1 MMNEPKTP
9 PQGEPGYKALGR
21 EFFLST
27 GGQGVV
33 CFAVV
38 FPGKK
43 NLPVGLGDTLELVL
57 LLDGVRVAGALG
69 GVDQLLSQ
77 ALGDGLDVAEGG
89 LAGAGGQQGD
99 GLVDA
104 AEGRHIDGLAT
115 DGAGGADTGGVLAGS
130 AVDDGVDGDLDG
142 VLVGHEV
149 DLWEDLC

>member
-1 MMNEPKTP
+1 MRVVPFSFVSP
-9 PQGEPGYKALGR
+9 FLGW
-21 EFFLST
+21 
-27 GGQGVV
+27 
-33 CFAVV
+33 
-38 FPGKK
+38 K

-69 GVDQLLSQ
+69 GVDQLLSK

-115 DGAGGADTGGVLAGS
+115 DGTGGSDTGGVLTGT

-149 DLWEDLC
+149 DLLGKIVSWLVTQRVFRG